1 MKNLLPHYNSYKIII
16 KYIAM
21 KKNQY
26 NNNGKR
32 SMNMTM
38 KLLGAAFF
46 ILHSSFFI
54 SSCSNFLDEQVPQ
67 ATLTQDEVKK
77 PEYIDNVLISAYA
90 GLLSIED
97 MNSSFSLWNYDT
109 RSDDAY
115 VGGSNPSDGEPFHIL
130 EKHATVMTTDWPYN
144 DIWNRFYKYLS
155 RISLSLDMLAV
166 ADQNNTVIQQR
177 TAEMKF
183 LRAYGHFQLKRLFKH
198 IPFVNKPNMQEDDYN
213 NLTNTEYTNDEGWQQ
228 IINDLEDAYAVL
240 PVTQA
245 EKGRP
250 TKAACAA
257 FLAKVYLYKAYRQDD
272 ANTNQVTS
280 INDADLQKVVEYT
293 APALYANYGLE
304 NDLHNNFRPEEQ
316 YENGKESIWA
326 IQYSKNDGT
335 VYGNLNFS
343 YRLIVPCIPKV
354 HDAGCDFY
362 KPSIN
367 LVNAYRTNSDGLPY
381 LDNVPATVTDY
392 EVGSAQ
398 TVDPRLFETVG
409 VPGTP
414 YMFNPNFMMAKTNTW
429 SRSGGMYGY
438 YVSLKQNVDPALTDS
453 YLFVCDNQWASSM
466 NRIVFRYADVL
477 LMRAEALAQLGQ
489 TTEAIALVN
498 QVRSRAMAMT
508 TNSVVANYPNKYG
521 VHYAI
526 GKYNGTYSK
535 DEAMKIVKMERRL
548 ELAMESE
555 RFFDLVRWGDA
566 ATVINRFYTTES
578 EKMNFLSGSL
588 FTANKNE
595 YLPIPDDQM
604 KAANGHY
611 TQNCG
616 QW

>member
-1 MKNLLPHYNSYKIII
+1 M
-16 KYIAM
+16 
-21 KKNQY
+21 
-26 NNNGKR
+26 G
-32 SMNMTM
+32 
-38 KLLGAAFF
+38 
-46 ILHSSFFI
+46 
-54 SSCSNFLDEQVPQ
+54 CSDFLEEQVPQ

-77 PEYIDNVLISAYA
+77 PDYIDNVLISAYA

-130 EKHATVMTTDWPYN
+130 EKHTTVMTTDWPYN

-166 ADQNNTVIQQR
+166 ADQENTTIQQR

-183 LRAYGHFQLKRLFKH
+183 LRAYGHFQLKRLFKK
-198 IPFVNKPNMQEDDYN
+198 IPFVNKLNMQEDDYN

-240 PVTQA
+240 PATQA
-245 EKGRP
+245 DKGRP

-272 ANTNQVTS
+272 ANSNKVTS
-280 INDADLQKVVEYT
+280 VNEADLQKVVEYT
-293 APALYANYGLE
+293 APGLYAGYGLE
-304 NDLHNNFRPEEQ
+304 SDLHNNFRPEEQ

-367 LVNAYRTNSDGLPY
+367 LVNAYRTNSDGLPL
-381 LDNVPATVTDY
+381 LDNAAAAASDY

-398 TVDPRLFETVG
+398 TVDPRLFVTVG

-414 YMFNPNFMMAKTNTW
+414 YMFNPNFMISKSNTW

-438 YVSLKQNVDPALTDS
+438 YVSLKQNVDPSLTDT

-466 NRIVFRYADVL
+466 NRVVFRYADVL
-477 LMRAEALAQLGQ
+477 LMRAEALAQLGK
-489 TTEAIALVN
+489 TDEAISLVN
-498 QVRSRAMAMT
+498 QVRSRAQGMT
-508 TNSVVANYPNKYG
+508 TGSVVANYPNKYG

-526 GKYNGTYSK
+526 GKYNGSYSK
-535 DEAMKIVKMERRL
+535 EETLKIVKMERRL

-555 RFFDLVRWGDA
+555 RFFDLVRWGEA
-566 ATVINRFYTTES
+566 ATVINRFYTTEG
-578 EKMNFLSGSL
+578 EKMNFLSGAV
-588 FTANKNE
+588 FTAGKNE

>member
-1 MKNLLPHYNSYKIII
+1 MKTTYRIFCVICICFGL
-16 KYIAM
+16 M
-21 KKNQY
+21 
-26 NNNGKR
+26 G
-32 SMNMTM
+32 
-38 KLLGAAFF
+38 
-46 ILHSSFFI
+46 
-54 SSCSNFLDEQVPQ
+54 CSDFLEEQLPQ

-77 PEYIDNVLISAYA
+77 PDYIDNVLISAYA

-130 EKHATVMTTDWPYN
+130 EKHTTVMTTDWPYN

-166 ADQNNTVIQQR
+166 ADQENTTIQQR

-183 LRAYGHFQLKRLFKH
+183 LRAYGHFQLKRLFKK
-198 IPFVNKPNMQEDDYN
+198 IPFVNKLNMQEDDYN
-213 NLTNTEYTNDEGWQQ
+213 NLTSTEYSNDEGWQQ
-228 IINDLEDAYAVL
+228 IINDLEDAYAVM
-240 PVTQA
+240 PATQA
-245 EKGRP
+245 DKGRP

-272 ANTNQVTS
+272 ANSNKVTS
-280 INDADLQKVVEYT
+280 VNEADLQKVVEYT
-293 APALYANYGLE
+293 ASGLYAGYGLE

-367 LVNAYRTNSDGLPY
+367 LVNAYRTNSDGLP
-381 LDNVPATVTDY
+381 LIDNAAAAASDY

-398 TVDPRLFETVG
+398 TVDPRLFVTVG

-414 YMFNPNFMMAKTNTW
+414 YMFNPNFMISKSNTW

-438 YVSLKQNVDPALTDS
+438 YVSLKQNVDPSLTDT

-466 NRIVFRYADVL
+466 NRVVFRYADVL
-477 LMRAEALAQLGQ
+477 LMRAEALAQLGK
-489 TTEAIALVN
+489 TDEAISLVN
-498 QVRSRAMAMT
+498 QVRSRAQGMT
-508 TNSVVANYPNKYG
+508 TGSVVANYPNKYG

-526 GKYNGTYSK
+526 GKYNGSYSK
-535 DEAMKIVKMERRL
+535 EETLKIVKMERRL

-555 RFFDLVRWGDA
+555 RFFDLVRWGEA
-566 ATVINRFYTTES
+566 ATVINRFYTTEG
-578 EKMNFLSGSL
+578 EKMNFLSGAV
-588 FTANKNE
+588 FTADKNE

>member
-1 MKNLLPHYNSYKIII
+1 MTYKL
-16 KYIAM
+16 IAC
-21 KKNQY
+21 
-26 NNNGKR
+26 
-32 SMNMTM
+32 SVCCCMT
-38 KLLGAAFF
+38 AAFT
-46 ILHSSFFI
+46 
-54 SSCSNFLDEQVPQ
+54 SCSNFLDEQVPQ
-67 ATLTQDEVKK
+67 ATLTQDEVKN

-90 GLLSIED
+90 GLVSIED

-115 VGGSNPSDGEPFHIL
+115 VGGSDFSDGEPFHIL
-130 EKHATVMTTDWPYN
+130 EKSTGVMTKDWPYN
-144 DIWNRFYKYLS
+144 DIWNRFYRYLS
-155 RISLSLDMLAV
+155 RISLSLDILAD
-166 ADQNNTVIQQR
+166 ADQANATIQQR

-183 LRAYGHFQLKRLFKH
+183 LRAYGHFQLKRLFKK

-213 NLTNTEYTNDEGWQQ
+213 NLSNTEYTNDEGWQQ

-240 PVTQA
+240 PTTQP

-272 ANTNQVTS
+272 ANSNQVTS
-280 INDADLQKVVEYT
+280 VNEDDLKKVLEYT
-293 APALYANYGLE
+293 SASIYNGYALE
-304 NDLHNNFRPEEQ
+304 SDLHNNFRPEEQ
-316 YENGKESIWA
+316 YENGKESLWA
-326 IQYSKNDGT
+326 IQYSRNDGT
-335 VYGNLNFS
+335 TWGNLNFS

-354 HDAGCDFY
+354 HDSGCDFY

-367 LVNAYRTNSDGLPY
+367 LVNAYRTTADGLPVF
-381 LDNVPATVTDY
+381 DNAPAADY
-392 EVGSAQ
+392 TVGSAQ
-398 TVDPRLFETVG
+398 TVDPRLFVTVG

-414 YMFNPNFMMAKTNTW
+414 YMFNPNFMVSQTNTW
-429 SRSGGMYGY
+429 SRSGGKYGY
-438 YVSLKQNVDPALTDS
+438 FVSLKQNVDPALTDS

-466 NRIVFRYADVL
+466 NRVVLRYADVL

-498 QVRSRAMAMT
+498 QVRGRAAAMA
-508 TNSVVANYPNKYG
+508 TNSIVSNYPNKYG

-526 GKYNGTYSK
+526 GKYSGSYSK
-535 DEAMKIVKMERRL
+535 EQTLQIVKTERRL

-555 RFFDLVRWGDA
+555 RFFDLVRWGDV
-566 ATVINRFYTTES
+566 ATVLNRFYSTES
-578 EKMNFLSGSL
+578 EKMNFLDGSL

-595 YLPIPDDQM
+595 YLPVPFEQI
-604 KAANGHY
+604 AASNGHY

>member
-1 MKNLLPHYNSYKIII
+1 MKHYI
-16 KYIAM
+16 
-21 KKNQY
+21 
-26 NNNGKR
+26 NNKER
-32 SMNMTM
+32 SMKMMM

-46 ILHSSFFI
+46 VLHSSFFV
-54 SSCSNFLDEQVPQ
+54 SCSNFLDEQVPQ

-130 EKHATVMTTDWPYN
+130 EKHTTVMTTDWPYN

-155 RISLSLDMLAV
+155 RISLSLDILAV
-166 ADQNNTVIQQR
+166 ADQENPTIQQR

-183 LRAYGHFQLKRLFKH
+183 LRAYGHFQLKRLFKK
-198 IPFVNKPNMQEDDYN
+198 IPFVNKLDMQEDDYN
-213 NLTNTEYTNDEGWQQ
+213 NLTNTEYSNDEGWQQ

-240 PVTQA
+240 PTTQA
-245 EKGRP
+245 DKGRP

-272 ANTNQVTS
+272 AGSNQVTG

-293 APALYANYGLE
+293 APSLYAGYGLE

-367 LVNAYRTNSDGLPY
+367 LVNAYRTNSDGLP
-381 LDNVPATVTDY
+381 LFDAPATAADY

-398 TVDPRLFETVG
+398 TVDPRLFVTVG

-414 YMFNPNFMMAKTNTW
+414 YMFNPNFMISKTNTW

-438 YVSLKQNVDPALTDS
+438 FVSLKQNVDPSLTDN

-477 LMRAEALAQLGQ
+477 LMRAEALAQLGN
-489 TTEAIALVN
+489 TTEAISLVN
-498 QVRSRAMAMT
+498 QLRTRAMGMT
-508 TNSVVANYPNKYG
+508 SGSVVANYPNKYG

-526 GKYNGTYSK
+526 GKYSGSYSK
-535 DEAMKIVKMERRL
+535 EETMKIVKMERRL

-566 ATVINRFYTTES
+566 ASVINRFYTTEG

>member
-1 MKNLLPHYNSYKIII
+1 MKTTYRIFCVICICFGL
-16 KYIAM
+16 M
-21 KKNQY
+21 
-26 NNNGKR
+26 G
-32 SMNMTM
+32 
-38 KLLGAAFF
+38 
-46 ILHSSFFI
+46 
-54 SSCSNFLDEQVPQ
+54 CSDFLDEQVPQ

-130 EKHATVMTTDWPYN
+130 EKHTTVMTTDWPYN

-166 ADQNNTVIQQR
+166 ADQENTTIQQR

-183 LRAYGHFQLKRLFKH
+183 LRAYGHFQLKRLFKK
-198 IPFVNKPNMQEDDYN
+198 IPFVNRLNMQEDDYN

-240 PVTQA
+240 PATQA
-245 EKGRP
+245 DKGRP

-272 ANTNQVTS
+272 ANSNKVTS
-280 INDADLQKVVEYT
+280 VNEADLQKVVEYT
-293 APALYANYGLE
+293 APGLYAGYGLE
-304 NDLHNNFRPEEQ
+304 SDLHNNFRPEEQ

-367 LVNAYRTNSDGLPY
+367 LVNAYRTNSDGLPL
-381 LDNVPATVTDY
+381 LDNAAVAASDY

-398 TVDPRLFETVG
+398 TVDPRLFVTVG

-414 YMFNPNFMMAKTNTW
+414 YMFNPNFMISKSNTW

-438 YVSLKQNVDPALTDS
+438 YVSLKQNVDPSLTDT

-466 NRIVFRYADVL
+466 NRVVFRYADVL
-477 LMRAEALAQLGQ
+477 LMRAEALAQLGK
-489 TTEAIALVN
+489 TDEAISLVN
-498 QVRSRAMAMT
+498 QVRSRAQGMT
-508 TNSVVANYPNKYG
+508 TGSVVANYPNKYG

-526 GKYNGTYSK
+526 GKYNGSYSK
-535 DEAMKIVKMERRL
+535 EETLKIVKMERRL

-555 RFFDLVRWGDA
+555 RFFDLVRWGEA
-566 ATVINRFYTTES
+566 ATVINRFYTTEG
-578 EKMNFLSGSL
+578 EKMNFLSGAV
-588 FTANKNE
+588 FTADKNE